1 MFADLINRTLKC
13 FSNKKNT
20 ANHTDLYDELIKEAK
35 KYFNEKEVLLIKKA
49 YLVANDLHRGQKRNS
64 GEPYIIHP
72 LYVSYYLLTELKL
85 HDASSIA
92 ASLLHDTIEDCGI
105 NYDFLASRFNADIAS
120 LVLGVTKMKDL
131 DFTSKEEKEDYN
143 NYLLLKH
150 ILEDYR
156 VIYIKLADRL
166 HNMRTLKYLKRDRQI
181 ANAKETRDLYAPLA
195 NRLGI
200 YSLKWELEDLA
211 FKYLEPEEYHELVEG
226 INKKREERTK
236 FIEKIMVDIRTA
248 LKKQRIDAEV
258 TGRAKHLYSI
268 YRKMKRD
275 NKTLDQIYDLFALRI
290 LVNSVKDCY
299 SALGVV
305 HELYSP
311 MPGRFKDYIAVPK
324 PNMYQSIHTT
334 LLGEKGTPFEVQIRT
349 WEMHK
354 VAEFGIAAHWAYKEA
369 SYFGRKQSVKV
380 EEDKLAWLR
389 ETLEWQK
396 ELQDPQE
403 FLNTL
408 KTELFEDE
416 VYVFT
421 PKGAIKVLP
430 RGATPIDFA
439 YTIHAEIGNR
449 MTGCKINSKM
459 MPIITPLQSGDIVE
473 IITSDKS
480 KGPSRDWLKFVKSS
494 TARNRIKSW
503 FKKAQKA
510 ENIEKG
516 KELIEKELKRIGFS
530 HSDLFKP
537 EYIDPMLE
545 KYKYKNLEDMYSAI
559 GFGANSAVKVIAK
572 MLQEY
577 RKEHEEEDIEKKIEE
592 LKKAK
597 QQKKPKPSS
606 SGVIVKGIDN
616 CLVKLSKCCN
626 PLPGDEIVGYITKGR
641 GVSVHRKD
649 CYNVKDLISEE
660 NRMIDV
666 EWYEEEKSSY
676 QAEIE
681 IFSNDRVGLLV
692 DILKQL
698 GTTKANILG
707 VNTKTTKERI
717 AIIDI
722 TLEVEN
728 LEELNK
734 AQRVVRKVD
743 SVYDVKRKK

>member
-1 MFADLINRTLKC
+1 MSEVKDVTINEVINEVKKHNRKADTKLIL
-13 FSNKKNT
+13 
-20 ANHTDLYDELIKEAK
+20 
-35 KYFNEKEVLLIKKA
+35 KA
-49 YLVANDLHRGQKRNS
+49 YNYANDNHKGQLRKS

-72 LYVSYYLLTELKL
+72 LQVAYILATIEL
-85 HDASSIA
+85 DESTICA
-92 ASLLHDTIEDCGI
+92 ALLHDVVEDTEITHQDII
-105 NYDFLASRFNADIAS
+105 NEFGQEIADM
-120 LVLGVTKMKDL
+120 VEGVTKLGKL
-131 DFTSKEEKEDYN
+131 QQYTTVQEQQV
-143 NYLLLKH
+143 
-150 ILEDYR
+150 EDYR
-156 VIYIKLADRL
+156 KMFLAMGKDIRVILIKLADRL
-166 HNMRTLKYLKRDRQI
+166 HNMRTLKFLSRDRQI
-181 ANAKETRDLYAPLA
+181 ANAKETMDLYAPLA
-195 NRLGI
+195 NRLGM
-200 YSLKWELEDLA
+200 YSLKWELEDLS
-211 FKYLEPEEYHELVEG
+211 FKYLYPEEYREIVEG
-226 INKKREERTK
+226 IDKKRDERLI
-236 FIEKIMVDIRTA
+236 FIEKIMDKIRA
-248 LKKQRIDAEV
+248 ELKAQHIDAEV

-299 SALGVV
+299 AALGVV

-349 WEMHK
+349 WDMHRI
-354 VAEFGIAAHWAYKEA
+354 AEYGIAAHWAYKEA

-396 ELQDPQE
+396 DMQDPQE

-421 PKGAIKVLP
+421 PKGEIKVLP

-439 YTIHAEIGNR
+439 YIIHAEIGHH

-459 MPIITPLQSGDIVE
+459 MPIITPLKNGDIVE
-473 IITSDKS
+473 IITSDNS
-480 KGPSRDWLKFVKSS
+480 KGPSRDWLKFVKSTS
-494 TARNRIKSW
+494 AKNKILSW

-530 HSDLFKP
+530 HSDLFKQ
-537 EYIDPMLE
+537 EYIEPMLE
-545 KYKYKNLEDMYSAI
+545 KYRYKNLDEMYAAV
-559 GFGANSAVKVIAK
+559 GFGANSAVKIIAR

-577 RKEHEEEDIEKKIEE
+577 RKEHEEENIEE
-592 LKKAK
+592 KIAELSKARQRK
-597 QQKKPKPSS
+597 TKPSN
-606 SGVIVKGIDN
+606 SGIIVKGIDN

-626 PLPGDEIVGYITKGR
+626 PLPGDEIVGYITRGR

-649 CYNVKDLISEE
+649 CVNVKDLISEE

-666 EWYEEEKSSY
+666 EWYDESQSSY
-676 QAEIE
+676 QVDIE
-681 IFSNDRVGLLV
+681 ICSNDRSGLLM
-692 DILKQL
+692 DILREI
-698 GTTKANILG
+698 GTTKAKILG

-717 AIIDI
+717 AIIDV

-728 LEELNK
+728 LDELNK
-734 AQRVVRKVD
+734 AQKVIRKVD
-743 SVYDVKRKK
+743 SVYEVRRKK

>member
-1 MFADLINRTLKC
+1 MQETKEITIQEIITKRKEHSRRVDSKLILR
-13 FSNKKNT
+13 
-20 ANHTDLYDELIKEAK
+20 
-35 KYFNEKEVLLIKKA
+35 A
-49 YLVANDLHRGQKRNS
+49 YNYAVSHHGDQCRKS

-72 LYVSYYLLTELKL
+72 LNVAYILADIGLDDST
-85 HDASSIA
+85 ICA
-92 ASLLHDTIEDCGI
+92 ALLHDVVEDTDATEEDIKREFGEEI
-105 NYDFLASRFNADIAS
+105 NE
-120 LVLGVTKMKDL
+120 LVAGVTKLSNML
-131 DFTSKEEKEDYN
+131 FTSVEEQQA
-143 NYLLLKH
+143 
-150 ILEDYR
+150 EDYR
-156 VIYIKLADRL
+156 KMFLAMGKDIRVIIIKLADRL
-166 HNMRTLKYLKRDRQI
+166 HNMRTLKHLKRERQI
-181 ANAKETRDLYAPLA
+181 ANAKETMELYAPLA
-195 NRLGI
+195 NRLGL
-200 YSLKWELEDLA
+200 YSLKWELEDLG
-211 FKYLEPEEYHELVEG
+211 FKYLHPEEYHELVEG
-226 INKKREERTK
+226 INKKRDERLK
-236 FIEKIMVDIRTA
+236 FIEKIMADIRVS

-299 SALGVV
+299 AVLGVV

-334 LLGEKGTPFEVQIRT
+334 LLGEKGTPFEVQVRT
-349 WEMHK
+349 WEMHRI
-354 VAEFGIAAHWAYKEA
+354 AEFGIAAHWAYKEA
-369 SYFGRKQSVKV
+369 SNFGKKQSIKV

-389 ETLEWQK
+389 ESLEWQK
-396 ELQDPQE
+396 EMEDPQE
-403 FLNTL
+403 FLDTL
-408 KTELFEDE
+408 KTELFVDE

-439 YTIHAEIGNR
+439 YNIHAEIGHH

-459 MPIITPLQSGDIVE
+459 MPIITPLENGDIIE
-473 IITSDKS
+473 IITSDNS

-494 TARNRIKSW
+494 SAKNKIKSW

-530 HSDLFKP
+530 YSDLFKT
-537 EYIDPMLE
+537 EYIEPMIN
-545 KYKYKNLEDMYSAI
+545 KYKYNNLDEMYAAV
-559 GFGANSAVKVIAK
+559 GFGANSPVKVIAR

-577 RKEHEEEDIEKKIEE
+577 RKEHQEENIEE
-592 LKKAK
+592 KIQELSSKNRTPKA
-597 QQKKPKPSS
+597 SN

-649 CYNVKDLISEE
+649 CTNINDLISEE

-666 EWYEEEKSSY
+666 EWYAEEKASY
-676 QAEIE
+676 QADIE
-681 IFSNDRVGLLV
+681 INSNDRAGLLV
-692 DILKQL
+692 DILKEI
-698 GTTKANILG
+698 GTTKAKILG
-707 VNTKTTKERI
+707 VNTKTTKEKI

-722 TLEVEN
+722 TLDVEN
-728 LEELNK
+728 LDELNK
-734 AQRVVRKVD
+734 AIKVIRKVD
-743 SVYDVKRKK
+743 SVYEVRRKK